1 MYLLFWEVWYLIFL
15 WNIIIFRFFNQCPK
29 EEDVILKAYSDSSLN
44 QNVNEIKFQ
53 AQVRGEKINHL

>member
-1 MYLLFWEVWYLIFL
+1 M
-15 WNIIIFRFFNQCPK
+15 